1 MYGVEN
7 GILINNKNVVFD
19 SMHIYL
25 KIVMIIMGQQNRFS
39 FATVCKTY

>member
-1 MYGVEN
+1 MCGVKN
-7 GILINNKNVVFD
+7 NILINNKNVIFN
-19 SMHIYL
+19 SIHIYL

>member
-1 MYGVEN
+1 MYRIKN
-7 GILINNKNVVFD
+7 NILINNKNVIFN
-19 SMHIYL
+19 SIHIYL

>member
-1 MYGVEN
+1 MYGIGN
-7 GILINNKNVVFD
+7 NILINNRNVVFN
-19 SMHIYL
+19 SIHIYL